1 MGMNMNIAAIMFD
14 YMCYLRIENER
25 STNVLTQTNKQ
36 TDRQTDR
43 HWKRKR
49 RARKQKIIQFDH
61 FADWRGFNKFTRRV
75 RKSTAF
81 QRHTIQIKWKSK
93 LFWVNSGEKV
103 ESVMREK
110 THFVSHHIDFH
121 RHFNIGTKI
130 QNHFPLLIHQIQIYV
145 RQWEK
150 NEFFPIS
157 CEKTIQKHI
166 SLFMRSK
173 DAEERMNE
181 RESERRESIQSSP
194 IVFTLKLSWSK
205 VRMPFSLPH

>member
-43 HWKRKR
+43 HWERKR
-49 RARKQKIIQFDH
+49 RAREQKIIQFDH

-75 RKSTAF
+75 KKSTAF

-103 ESVMREK
+103 ESVMRENAFRF
-110 THFVSHHIDFH
+110 TSHWLSSTFQH
-121 RHFNIGTKI
+121 RH
-130 QNHFPLLIHQIQIYV
+130 
-145 RQWEK
+145 K
-150 NEFFPIS
+150 NPKPFSITYSSDSNLCSAMRKERAFFPFRARKLFKNIFCYS
-157 CEKTIQKHI
+157 CEAK
-166 SLFMRSK
+166 MRKSEWMKEKAK
-173 DAEERMNE
+173 DEN
-181 RESERRESIQSSP
+181 QSNRLQS
-194 IVFTLKLSWSK
+194 
-205 VRMPFSLPH
+205 FSHWN